1 MKTIFFAG
9 KSSRVRPWL
18 LATDG
23 DALSA
28 HPPLRSVSFPAV
40 RAPDHAA
47 ASVADLRANLSRH
60 RNFVGTDFFGLDSFG
75 TDVAALG
82 DPASAIN
89 ALDSKIVARS
99 AAHRQ
104 CVGNT
109 NNDQTHSSRSLASEA
124 RQ

>member
-1 MKTIFFAG
+1 MQTVFFAS
-9 KSSRVRPWL
+9 KSSRVRPWPI
-18 LATDG
+18 ATDG

-40 RAPDHAA
+40 RAPDQAA
-47 ASVADLRANLSRH
+47 AFVADLRANLSRH
-60 RNFVGTDFFGLDSFG
+60 RSFVGTDV
-75 TDVAALG
+75 TAIG

-99 AAHRQ
+99 AACGQ
-104 CVGNT
+104 CAA
-109 NNDQTHSSRSLASEA
+109 NNANDDQTHSSRSLATEA